1 MNILIVDDHP
11 LIREGLGNVL
21 AELDRGVRI
30 HEADDAAPAL
40 AAAESCDDLALILL
54 DLALP
59 GAEGM
64 SLLAEMRAKRPD
76 VPVVVLSANDD
87 RTVVQDAIELGAMA
101 FISKRSPT
109 KVLVNALRLVLAGG
123 VYVPPQALG
132 TSAAQA
138 RQADGAG
145 SAAEALGL
153 TPRQLEV
160 LALLIQ
166 GKPNKII
173 CRDLD
178 MSEGT
183 AKTHITAILR
193 ALNVSN
199 RTQAVFTLAR
209 LNVRLP
215 QLQAASGKPA

>member
-11 LIREGLGNVL
+11 LIREGLANVL
-21 AELDRGVRI
+21 AELDGTVQV
-30 HEADDAAPAL
+30 HEADDVAPAV
-40 AAAESCDDLALILL
+40 AAAAAHNDLALILL
-54 DLALP
+54 DLGLP
-59 GAEGM
+59 GANGM
-64 SLLAEMRAKRPD
+64 SLLADMRARRPD

-87 RTVVQDAIELGAMA
+87 RAVVQEAIELGAMG
-101 FISKRSPT
+101 FISKRSST
-109 KVLVNALRLVLAGG
+109 KVLVSALRLVLAGG

-132 TSAAQA
+132 ASPAAPPA
-138 RQADGAG
+138 
-145 SAAEALGL
+145 AAEGASCASLGL
-153 TPRQLEV
+153 TPRQIEV
-160 LALLIQ
+160 LALLVQ

-193 ALNVSN
+193 TLGVSN

-209 LNVRLP
+209 LGARLP
-215 QLQAASGKPA
+215 LLQVTSEKPA